1 MRRRLMTT
9 AAVLAIGLVAT
20 PFAVQ
25 AQQIKGRPSVTSGD
39 TLSIGRDTVRLSG
52 IDAPEVDQYCENEFG
67 RPYQCGIQAM
77 DALRELVGRNDVVCV
92 KEGADEDGRM
102 VGTCYSGDMNLNTR
116 MVRTGW
122 AVALPEERPDYAPL
136 EKMAKSEKVGIW
148 GLKFEHPA
156 EWRKQ
161 NQ

>member
-1 MRRRLMTT
+1 MMAGL
-9 AAVLAIGLVAT
+9 VLAMGLVAT
-20 PFAVQ
+20 SSVVE

-39 TLSIGRDTVRLSG
+39 TLTVGREAVRLSG
-52 IDAPEVDQYCENEFG
+52 IDAPELDQYCENEFG

-77 DALRELVGRNDVVCV
+77 DALRELIGRNDVVCV
-92 KEGADEDGRM
+92 SEGSDEEGRM
-102 VGTCYSGDMNLNTR
+102 VATCYAGDMNLNTR

-122 AVALPEERPDYAPL
+122 AVALPDERPDYAPL
-136 EKMAKSEKVGIW
+136 EGMAKREKLGIW

-156 EWRKQ
+156 EWRQQ

>member
-1 MRRRLMTT
+1 MTT
-9 AAVLAIGLVAT
+9 AAVLAIGVMGTAS
-20 PFAVQ
+20 AVQ
-25 AQQIKGRPSVTSGD
+25 AQQIKGRASVTSGD
-39 TLSIGRDTVRLSG
+39 TLTVGRHDVRLSG

-67 RPYQCGIQAM
+67 RPYQCGYQAM

-92 KEGADEDGRM
+92 KESSDDEGRM

-136 EKMAKSEKVGIW
+136 EKMAKREKAGIW
-148 GLKFEHPA
+148 SLKFEHPA
-156 EWRKQ
+156 EWRKL

>member
-1 MRRRLMTT
+1 MMAGLG
-9 AAVLAIGLVAT
+9 LAMGLVGSSS
-20 PFAVQ
+20 AVQ
-25 AQQIKGRPSVTSGD
+25 AQQIKGRPHVTSGD
-39 TLSIGRDTVRLSG
+39 TLSIGRDDVRLSG

-77 DALRELVGRNDVVCV
+77 DALREMVGRNDVVCV
-92 KEGADEDGRM
+92 KESADAEGRM

-122 AVALPEERPDYAPL
+122 ALALPEERPDYAPL
-136 EKMAKSEKVGIW
+136 ESMAKREKLGIW
-148 GLKFEHPA
+148 SLKFEHPA